1 MVLFLLVVIAAI
13 VLGVIGAVAKG
24 LLYLLVI
31 GAVLL
36 AAELIYVGLRWSRRT
51 SRGPQR

>member
-1 MVLFLLVVIAAI
+1 MVLFLLIVIVAI

-24 LLYLLVI
+24 LLFLLVI

-36 AAELIYVGLRWSRRT
+36 VADLVYGGMRWSRRT
-51 SRGPQR
+51 ARRPHR